1 MCYSGGESCSE
12 EMDAETVN
20 NRSDDEDPSA
30 DLPPEFCHY
39 RDEECELAT
48 AHLGRQSSCLKCP
61 FPQCIYDERGGRQRC
76 AKRLRD
82 EEIARLFHAEGKGP
96 KELAGMFGV
105 SRRTI
110 QRALKKVK
118 DERRLQSVTAD

>member
-1 MCYSGGESCSE
+1 MCYSDCESYASA
-12 EMDAETVN
+12 MDAEKVN
-20 NRSDDEDPSA
+20 NLSDDDDHQA

-39 RDEECELAT
+39 HDEGCELAT
-48 AHLGRQSSCLKCP
+48 AHLGHQSSCLKCP

-82 EEIARLFHAEGKGP
+82 QEIARLFRTEGKRG
-96 KELAGMFGV
+96 KELAGMFSV
-105 SRRTI
+105 SQRTI

-118 DERRLQSVTAD
+118 NERRLQSVTAD